1 MIIFLTLFILTLVI
15 VVHEFGHFI
24 VAKYFK
30 VKVLEFS
37 IGMGTKIYSKGIFS
51 IRLLPLGGYVKLDE
65 KTLENISKIKQICIM
80 IAGII
85 MNLILAYLCILM
97 LNGFSPIRAF
107 IGLITTIKAYL
118 VAIIHITSL
127 KDLSGPIGIH
137 MAVVQTTSKLGM
149 LKGTQLLVILISINL
164 AIINLFPIP
173 GLDGSRIYITLIKM
187 LGVKI
192 SKKIEE
198 KIYVVGFLIL
208 ITLTIIIIFQDIIKL
223 F

>member
-65 KTLENISKIKQICIM
+65 KTLEDISKIKQICIM

-85 MNLILAYLCILM
+85 MNLILAYLCILL
-97 LNGFSPIRAF
+97 LNGIKPVRAF

-118 VAIIHITSL
+118 IAIIHITSL

-137 MAVVQTTSKLGM
+137 LAVVNTTKMLGIF
-149 LKGTQLLVILISINL
+149 KGASLLIVMISINL
-164 AIINLFPIP
+164 AIVNLLPIP

-187 LGVKI
+187 IGVKI

-198 KIYVVGFLIL
+198 KIYIVGFLIL
-208 ITLTIIIIFQDIIKL
+208 ITLTILVMFQDVLKL
-223 F
+223 I

>member
-65 KTLENISKIKQICIM
+65 KTLEDISKIKQICIM
-80 IAGII
+80 ITGII
-85 MNLILAYLCILM
+85 MNLILAYLCILL
-97 LNGFSPIRAF
+97 LNGIKPVRAF

-118 VAIIHITSL
+118 IAIIHITSL

-137 MAVVQTTSKLGM
+137 MAVVQTTSKLGI

-164 AIINLFPIP
+164 AIINLLPIP

-187 LGVKI
+187 IGVKI

-198 KIYVVGFLIL
+198 KIYIIGFLIL
-208 ITLTIIIIFQDIIKL
+208 ITLTILVMFQDVLKL
-223 F
+223 I

>member
-15 VVHEFGHFI
+15 VVHEFGHFV

-65 KTLENISKIKQICIM
+65 KTLEDISKIKQICIM

-85 MNLILAYLCILM
+85 MNLILAYLCILL
-97 LNGFSPIRAF
+97 LNGIKPVRAF

-118 VAIIHITSL
+118 IAIIHITSL

-137 MAVVQTTSKLGM
+137 LAVVNTTKMLGIF
-149 LKGTQLLVILISINL
+149 KGSSLLIVMISINL
-164 AIINLFPIP
+164 AIVNLLPIP

-187 LGVKI
+187 IGVKI

-198 KIYVVGFLIL
+198 KIYIVGFLIL
-208 ITLTIIIIFQDIIKL
+208 ITLTILVMFQDVLKL
-223 F
+223 I

>member
-65 KTLENISKIKQICIM
+65 KTLEDISKIKQICIM

-85 MNLILAYLCILM
+85 MNLILAYLCILL
-97 LNGFSPIRAF
+97 LNGIKTVRAF

-118 VAIIHITSL
+118 IAIIHITSL

-137 MAVVQTTSKLGM
+137 LAVVNTTKMLGIF
-149 LKGTQLLVILISINL
+149 KGASLLIVMISINL
-164 AIINLFPIP
+164 AIVNLLPIP

-187 LGVKI
+187 IGVKI
-192 SKKIEE
+192 SKK
-198 KIYVVGFLIL
+198 
-208 ITLTIIIIFQDIIKL
+208 
-223 F
+223 

>member
-65 KTLENISKIKQICIM
+65 KTLEDISKIKQICIM

-127 KDLSGPIGIH
+127 KDFSGPIGIH

-192 SKKIEE
+192 NKKIEE
-198 KIYVVGFLIL
+198 KIYIVGFLIL

>member
-65 KTLENISKIKQICIM
+65 KTLEDISKIKQICIM

-85 MNLILAYLCILM
+85 MNLILAYLCILL
-97 LNGFSPIRAF
+97 LNGIKPVRAF

-118 VAIIHITSL
+118 IAIIHITSL

-137 MAVVQTTSKLGM
+137 MAVVQTTSKLGI

-164 AIINLFPIP
+164 AIINLLPIP

-187 LGVKI
+187 IGVKI

-198 KIYVVGFLIL
+198 KIYIVGFLIL
-208 ITLTIIIIFQDIIKL
+208 ITLTILVMFQDVLKL
-223 F
+223 I

>member
-65 KTLENISKIKQICIM
+65 KTLEDISKIKQICIM

-85 MNLILAYLCILM
+85 MNLILAYLCIFL
-97 LNGFSPIRAF
+97 LNGIKPVRAF

-118 VAIIHITSL
+118 IAIIHITSL

-137 MAVVQTTSKLGM
+137 LAVVNTTKMLGIF
-149 LKGTQLLVILISINL
+149 KGSSLLIVMISINL
-164 AIINLFPIP
+164 AIVNLLPIP

-187 LGVKI
+187 IGVKI

-198 KIYVVGFLIL
+198 KIYIVGFLIL
-208 ITLTIIIIFQDIIKL
+208 ITLTILVMFQDVLKL
-223 F
+223 I

>member
-65 KTLENISKIKQICIM
+65 KTLEDISKIKQICIM

-85 MNLILAYLCILM
+85 MNLILAYLCILL
-97 LNGFSPIRAF
+97 LNGIKPVRAF

-118 VAIIHITSL
+118 IAIIHITSL

-137 MAVVQTTSKLGM
+137 LAVVNTTKMLGIF
-149 LKGTQLLVILISINL
+149 KGSSLLIVMISINL
-164 AIINLFPIP
+164 AIVNLLPIP

-187 LGVKI
+187 IGVKI

-198 KIYVVGFLIL
+198 KIYIVGFLIL
-208 ITLTIIIIFQDIIKL
+208 ITLTILVMFQDVLKL
-223 F
+223 I

>member
-1 MIIFLTLFILTLVI
+1 MLVVLTIFILTLVI
-15 VVHEFGHFI
+15 LVHEFGHFI

-65 KTLENISKIKQICIM
+65 KTLEDISKIKQICIM

-85 MNLILAYLCILM
+85 MNLILAYLCILL
-97 LNGFSPIRAF
+97 LNGIKPVRAF

-118 VAIIHITSL
+118 IAIIHITSL

-137 MAVVQTTSKLGM
+137 LAVVNTTKMLGIF
-149 LKGTQLLVILISINL
+149 KGASLLIVMISINL
-164 AIINLFPIP
+164 AIVNLLPIP

-187 LGVKI
+187 FGVKI

-198 KIYVVGFLIL
+198 KIYIVGFLIL
-208 ITLTIIIIFQDIIKL
+208 ITLTILVMFQDVLKL
-223 F
+223 I

>member
-65 KTLENISKIKQICIM
+65 KTLEDISKIKQICIM

-85 MNLILAYLCILM
+85 MNLILAYLCILL
-97 LNGFSPIRAF
+97 LNGIKPVRAF

-118 VAIIHITSL
+118 IAIIHITSL

-137 MAVVQTTSKLGM
+137 LAVVNTTKMLGIF
-149 LKGTQLLVILISINL
+149 KGASLLIVMISINL
-164 AIINLFPIP
+164 AIVNLLPIP

-187 LGVKI
+187 FGVKI

-198 KIYVVGFLIL
+198 KIYIVGFLIL
-208 ITLTIIIIFQDIIKL
+208 ITLTILVMFQDVLKL
-223 F
+223 I